1 MIPKFL
7 TKEEICLGE
16 NSKTILDKNI
26 VEEWLR
32 EIHSICLNEENVTVN
47 NRPWRGKVNKTLAY
61 MTENNLRKDDLIPII
76 LKLGVQNYSYTQEDR
91 NSNFAGEKFW
101 FFGITET
108 MVDCQ
113 ENLYIKLKVRELNGK
128 KLLIMFFHPETHIDD
143 EYQLTYPYR

>member
-1 MIPKFL
+1 M
-7 TKEEICLGE
+7 GE

-113 ENLYIKLKVRELNGK
+113 ENLYIKLKILVKIILTQLKNILSQNIFLQHYK
-128 KLLIMFFHPETHIDD
+128 IDSFFPYYILI
-143 EYQLTYPYR
+143 